1 MDATTIAE
9 EVPDL
14 ILPGCTMRGAALGL
28 HSNVELAVI
37 ATAAARHPATAHT
50 RQ

>member
-9 EVPDL
+9 DIPEL
-14 ILPGCTMRGAALGL
+14 MLPGCTMRGAAFGL

-37 ATAAARHPATAHT
+37 ATEY
-50 RQ
+50 